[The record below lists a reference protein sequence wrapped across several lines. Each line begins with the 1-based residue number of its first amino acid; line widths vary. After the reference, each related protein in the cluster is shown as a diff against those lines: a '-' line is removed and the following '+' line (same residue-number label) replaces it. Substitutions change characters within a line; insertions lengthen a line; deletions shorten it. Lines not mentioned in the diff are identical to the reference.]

1 MNNSIYN
8 DFDADLLIEN
18 EINEL
23 FRDNW
28 AGLKNA
34 WKKRKNNRGFSYNFK
49 KGKQTYQRNHPWN
62 LVNPATPHI
71 GDSGNNP
78 TPPQPQ
84 PPRPP
89 RPQPQPPQPT
99 PPQPQPPQP
108 PQPHPRPQS
117 SVTQSDTF
125 YTYIVGDDNYVA
137 KKVSDVDALN
147 EYLSLLQSIQQ
158 EFNDAKQKNL
168 FGDLNDK
175 TRIIQFKDKQEIPLP
190 QFISEFESLIQA
202 NITATNYRIQNF
214 QQLRLNEG
222 WNPKNLFYSKKNKFG
237 LVQKSDDYG
246 RGEWMV
252 SLREKIGQLL
262 DKKYISLYGKGSVI
276 GYQSMIYILQRKT
289 RFGAILFIPLAIGG
303 LIAALMMFNH
313 NGQTQQQPTQPEQPQ
328 QEVLAPNVDFNY
340 GQADP
345 LTSAEM
351 ADIARYCQA
360 HPNSTVTYHIVG
372 AHNSANATVNN
383 SQIYQQ
389 RARIINAEFA
399 KYGVR
404 AQWDGDYSDNDAN
417 ANSATVKFRL
427 EPTQTNNGSMPT
439 ANVGWSQH
447 VTPQNSVYLTE
458 KRMNKIINKSINDFL
473 KENLIL

>member
-1 MNNSIYN
+1 MKNSIYN
-8 DFDADLLIEN
+8 DFDTDLLIEN
-18 EINEL
+18 EIDEL

-34 WKKRKNNRGFSYNFK
+34 WNKRKNNRGFSYNFK

-62 LVNPATPHI
+62 LVNPVTPHI
-71 GDSGNNP
+71 GNTNGDTTQKGGGRTRRTPSGTTSGGTPSGNTGTVHGN
-78 TPPQPQ
+78 TGGTQQP
-84 PPRPP
+84 
-89 RPQPQPPQPT
+89 
-99 PPQPQPPQP
+99 
-108 PQPHPRPQS
+108 
-117 SVTQSDTF
+117 DTF

-137 KKVSDVDALN
+137 KKVKNIDELN
-147 EYLSLLQSIQQ
+147 EYLSILQSIQQ
-158 EFNDAKQKNL
+158 KFNDAKQKNL
-168 FGDLNDK
+168 FGDLNDNS
-175 TRIIQFKDKQEIPLP
+175 RIIQFKDKQEIPLP
-190 QFISEFESLIQA
+190 QFITEFEKLIQA

-222 WNPKNLFYSKKNKFG
+222 KWNPKNLFYSKTNKYG

-252 SLREKIGQLL
+252 DLREDIEKLL
-262 DKKYISLYGKGSVI
+262 DKKYISLYGKGTVI

-313 NGQTQQQPTQPEQPQ
+313 NGQNQQQPTQPEQPQ
-328 QEVLAPNVDFNY
+328 QEVQAPNVDFNY

-345 LTSAEM
+345 LTNAEKT
-351 ADIARYCQA
+351 DIAKYCQA

-372 AHNSANATVNN
+372 AHNSANATINN

-389 RARIINAEFA
+389 RANIINTEFA

-427 EPTQTNNGSMPT
+427 VPTQTNGSMPT
-439 ANVGWSQH
+439 VSLGQSPR
-447 VTPQNSVYLTE
+447 VTPQNTVYLTE
-458 KRMNKIINKSINDFL
+458 RKISKIIKKAINDFL
-473 KENLIL
+473 DENIL

>member
-1 MNNSIYN
+1 
-8 DFDADLLIEN
+8 
-18 EINEL
+18 
-23 FRDNW
+23 
-28 AGLKNA
+28 
-34 WKKRKNNRGFSYNFK
+34 
-49 KGKQTYQRNHPWN
+49 
-62 LVNPATPHI
+62 
-71 GDSGNNP
+71 
-78 TPPQPQ
+78 
-84 PPRPP
+84 
-89 RPQPQPPQPT
+89 
-99 PPQPQPPQP
+99 
-108 PQPHPRPQS
+108 
-117 SVTQSDTF
+117 
-125 YTYIVGDDNYVA
+125 
-137 KKVSDVDALN
+137 
-147 EYLSLLQSIQQ
+147 
-158 EFNDAKQKNL
+158 
-168 FGDLNDK
+168 
-175 TRIIQFKDKQEIPLP
+175 
-190 QFISEFESLIQA
+190 
-202 NITATNYRIQNF
+202 
-214 QQLRLNEG
+214 
-222 WNPKNLFYSKKNKFG
+222 
-237 LVQKSDDYG
+237 
-246 RGEWMV
+246 
-252 SLREKIGQLL
+252 
-262 DKKYISLYGKGSVI
+262 
-276 GYQSMIYILQRKT
+276 
-289 RFGAILFIPLAIGG
+289 
-303 LIAALMMFNH
+303 MMFNH

-360 HPNSTVTYHIVG
+360 HPNSTVTYQIFG